1 MTLDLAYLLDFKAL
15 AETGSFSRAAF
26 ARNVTQ
32 PAFSRRIRALE
43 DWAGAALFQ
52 RGSTPVTLTDAG
64 RAIGPAFE
72 QALLRLTQGQA
83 DAQAAAA
90 RGSSSLHFAAT
101 HVLSFTFFPAWLR
114 NLEGGEPLE
123 AVQLS
128 SDSLSACEQLIQ
140 EGRVQFLLCH
150 HHEAAPVRLD
160 PARFLS
166 VRVGADVLSLVTA
179 ATETGT
185 RRFQIP
191 NEDAKT
197 VPYLGYSEHSGLGRI
212 VAAALPGSYG
222 GLAQRAVFQ
231 SHLAAALRSM
241 ALAGR
246 GVAWLPRSLI
256 ADDLLRGALIPAAQ
270 QTFDIHV
277 GIHLFRASHNLGKT
291 AERFWARLARTE
303 ASQRNG

>member
-15 AETGSFSRAAF
+15 AESGSFSRAAF

-43 DWAGAALFQ
+43 DWAGAPLFQ
-52 RGSTPVTLTDAG
+52 RGGTPVVLTEAG
-64 RAIGPAFE
+64 RAIGPAIE
-72 QALLRLTQGQA
+72 QTLLCLAQGQA

-90 RGSSSLHFAAT
+90 RTTASLHFAAT
-101 HVLSFTFFPAWLR
+101 HALSFTFFPSWLR
-114 NLEGGEPLE
+114 SLEGGEPLE
-123 AVQLS
+123 AVRLS

-150 HHEAAPVRLD
+150 HHDDAPVRLD

-166 VRVGADVLSLVTA
+166 ARVGADTLCLVAAA
-179 ATETGT
+179 ATGQLAS
-185 RRFQIP
+185 RSP
-191 NEDAKT
+191 
-197 VPYLGYSEHSGLGRI
+197 PYLGYSEQSGLGRI
-212 VAAALPGSYG
+212 VAAALPGPYAE
-222 GLAQRAVFQ
+222 LARRTVFQ

-256 ADDLLRGALIPAAQ
+256 TEDLLDGRLVSAGPPTL
-270 QTFDIHV
+270 DIEV
-277 GIHLFRASHNLGKT
+277 EIHLFRAAHGLGRT
-291 AERFWARLARTE
+291 AEKFWAQLAR
-303 ASQRNG
+303 N